1 MSCQGVSY
9 DAATTRSGEA
19 GTSMSPYAEATV
31 RTSVGSESADDEEQP
46 VTTIAP
52 TTTTAAAAM
61 TLEPKENDRI
71 ARTQNSYRGD
81 CLANPKFI
89 LWHDTSPI
97 EAL

>member
-1 MSCQGVSY
+1 
-9 DAATTRSGEA
+9 
-19 GTSMSPYAEATV
+19 MSPYAEATV

-46 VTTIAP
+46 VTAIAP
-52 TTTTAAAAM
+52 TTATAAAAM

-81 CLANPKFI
+81 YLANPKFI